1 MQKKVHLPVSWS
13 EHKKFDL
20 KCTSL
25 DSNKRDSRKIINL
38 CTFLLLT
45 HKTFLIN
52 KNSIN
57 SASIYNLWS
66 WHLILSFHL
75 PLLRSCWEFFSSLF
89 LPLKIAPNF
98 SVDYN
103 KIYLRLKARF
113 LVEFLN
119 LCNFFII
126 HPYGPSLTW
135 SSLSTFYFFLLSTRR
150 INLVDMLF
158 YERKERLE
166 NILWTS
172 ITNESGY
179 KKWARN
185 SIWQTNNSS
194 ISLLRAIQLNDDY

>member
-1 MQKKVHLPVSWS
+1 M
-13 EHKKFDL
+13 KKFDL

-38 CTFLLLT
+38 CTFLFLT

-66 WHLILSFHL
+66 WHLILS
-75 PLLRSCWEFFSSLF
+75 LRSCWEFFSSLF
-89 LPLKIAPNF
+89 FPLKIAPNF
-98 SVDYN
+98 RLII

-126 HPYGPSLTW
+126 HPYGLPLTSSS
-135 SSLSTFYFFLLSTRR
+135 SSLSTF
-150 INLVDMLF
+150 IVDNNIGWYVLW
-158 YERKERLE
+158 KER
-166 NILWTS
+166 TS
-172 ITNESGY
+172 RKYIMDIDHKPE
-179 KKWARN
+179 W
-185 SIWQTNNSS
+185 
-194 ISLLRAIQLNDDY
+194 L

>member
-1 MQKKVHLPVSWS
+1 MKVKFGCDHLIYLEKELIIDYLIRAVEEIFFRFVRIDLIIFKATKKRLIINYRKLINFLMQKKVHLPVSWS

-57 SASIYNLWS
+57 SVSIYNLWS

-98 SVDYN
+98 LVDYN

-113 LVEFLN
+113 LVEF
-119 LCNFFII
+119 
-126 HPYGPSLTW
+126 SLI
-135 SSLSTFYFFLLSTRR
+135 Y
-150 INLVDMLF
+150 
-158 YERKERLE
+158 
-166 NILWTS
+166 
-172 ITNESGY
+172 
-179 KKWARN
+179 
-185 SIWQTNNSS
+185 
-194 ISLLRAIQLNDDY
+194 AIFS

>member
-1 MQKKVHLPVSWS
+1 MQKKFISQLVEVNI
-13 EHKKFDL
+13 KKFDL

-66 WHLILSFHL
+66 WHLILSL
-75 PLLRSCWEFFSSLF
+75 SPSPPKLLRIFFEPFFAFKNRS
-89 LPLKIAPNF
+89 KF
-98 SVDYN
+98 SVDYK

-126 HPYGPSLTW
+126 HPYGPPLTSS
-135 SSLSTFYFFLLSTRR
+135 SSLSTFYFYCRQEQNS
-150 INLVDMLF
+150 VDMLF